1 MPGSTPTASSALEVL
16 RAQFR
21 ALDDQEHLD
30 DLQSAEQAR
39 RRDDAI
45 HAVRVSELAARAE
58 AANAGIVGAGVEEIG
73 WLLGLS
79 SRSVGYLVDTC
90 EAIVSR
96 PLVWDGLHTGLI
108 DRPRAL
114 KIVHLLAEVPDPLRE
129 QLEAQAIA
137 YAAGHTNAQLHRKL
151 LRMTCDNDP
160 EETQR
165 QEAIDHRGVCVIPKG
180 HGMASI
186 AIDISAEQAHAFIQS
201 LDGYAKQKQCD
212 PYQQGDARSLEQLRA
227 DALVGWLDEHTT
239 WNIDVQVVIPADM
252 LLGVETKGADL
263 NGSPV
268 THSLALQLAW
278 SPDAR
283 WTRLV
288 TDPLTGVLLDA
299 GTTKYEIPAKLRT
312 AVRLRDGLCRWPNC
326 TRPAEYTDTDHVD
339 AHRHSHWTEPDGLV
353 CLCRYHHRLKTFG
366 KWTIGTGSTYSMDLT
381 ITGPLG
387 TTRTTYPK
395 RYPRRD

>member
-1 MPGSTPTASSALEVL
+1 MPGSTPASSALEVL

-114 KIVHLLAEVPDPLRE
+114 KIVHLLADVPDPLRE

-137 YAAGHTNAQLHRKL
+137 YAAEHTNAQLHRKL

-160 EETQR
+160 DETQR
-165 QEAIDHRGVCVIPKG
+165 QEAIDHRGVIVLPKG

>member
-1 MPGSTPTASSALEVL
+1 MPVECPTPSAALTGLQAGL
-16 RAQFR
+16 RAVG
-21 ALDDQEHLD
+21 DQ
-30 DLQSAEQAR
+30 DLIDELLESEQAR
-39 RRDDAI
+39 RRSDAI

-79 SRSVGYLVDTC
+79 SRAVGYLVDTC

-114 KIVHLLAEVPDPLRE
+114 KIVHLLADVPDPLRE
-129 QLEAQAIA
+129 QLEAQAIG
-137 YAAGHTNAQLHRKL
+137 YAAEHTNAQLHRKL

-160 EETQR
+160 DETQR

-186 AIDISAEQAHAFIQS
+186 AIDLSAEQAYAFIQS
-201 LDGYAKQKQCD
+201 LDAYAKTKPCD

-268 THSLALQLAW
+268 THSLALHLAW

-312 AVRLRDGLCRWPNC
+312 AVRLRDGICRWPNC

-339 AHRHSHWTEPDGLV
+339 AHRHSHRTEPDGLV

-366 KWTIGTGSTYSMDLT
+366 NWTIGTGSRYAMDLT

>member
-1 MPGSTPTASSALEVL
+1 MPGSTPASSALEVL

-114 KIVHLLAEVPDPLRE
+114 KIVHLLADVPDPLRE

-137 YAAGHTNAQLHRKL
+137 YAAEHTNAQLHRKL

>member
-16 RAQFR
+16 RARFR

-114 KIVHLLAEVPDPLRE
+114 KIVHLLADVPDPLRE

-137 YAAGHTNAQLHRKL
+137 YAAEHTNAQLHRKL

-160 EETQR
+160 DETQR

-186 AIDISAEQAHAFIQS
+186 AIDISAEHAEAFIQG
-201 LDGYAKQKQCD
+201 LDGYAKTDPCD
-212 PYQQGDARSLEQLRA
+212 PYQQGEDRSLEQLRA
-227 DALVGWLDEHTT
+227 DALVSWLDEHTP

-366 KWTIGTGSTYSMDLT
+366 QWTIGTGSTYSMDLI

>member
-1 MPGSTPTASSALEVL
+1 MPGSTPAASSALEVL
-16 RAQFR
+16 RARFR

-114 KIVHLLAEVPDPLRE
+114 KIVHLLADVPDPLRE

-137 YAAGHTNAQLHRKL
+137 YAAEHTNAQLHRKL

-160 EETQR
+160 DETQR

-201 LDGYAKQKQCD
+201 LDGYAKTNPCD

>member
-16 RAQFR
+16 RARFR

-114 KIVHLLAEVPDPLRE
+114 KIVHLLADVPDPLRE
-129 QLEAQAIA
+129 QMEAQAIA
-137 YAAGHTNAQLHRKL
+137 YAAEHTNAQLHRKL

-339 AHRHSHWTEPDGLV
+339 AHRHSHRTEPDGLV

-366 KWTIGTGSTYSMDLT
+366 QWTIGTGNRYAMDLI

>member
-30 DLQSAEQAR
+30 DLQTAEQAR

-45 HAVRVSELAARAE
+45 HAVRVRELAARAE

-114 KIVHLLAEVPDPLRE
+114 KIVHLLADVPDPLRE
-129 QLEAQAIA
+129 QMEAQAIA
-137 YAAGHTNAQLHRKL
+137 YAAEHTNAQLHRKL

-312 AVRLRDGLCRWPNC
+312 AVRLRDGICRWPNC

-366 KWTIGTGSTYSMDLT
+366 KWTIGTGNRYAMDLI

>member
-114 KIVHLLAEVPDPLRE
+114 KIVHLLADVPDPLRE

-137 YAAGHTNAQLHRKL
+137 YAAEHTNAQLHRKL

-160 EETQR
+160 DETQR
-165 QEAIDHRGVCVIPKG
+165 QEAIDHRGVIVLPKG

-288 TDPLTGVLLDA
+288 TDPLTGVLMDA

-339 AHRHSHWTEPDGLV
+339 AHRHSHRTEPDGLV

-381 ITGPLG
+381 FTGPLG